1 MNATEKSLR
10 LEIVRLKS
18 ICRVAAQEIETLN
31 DILEENNIAQIK
43 PEKLIN
49 ACKNQLHADYTN
61 EFLDLQY
68 EVNDILKD

>member
-1 MNATEKSLR
+1 MNNTEKSLR
-10 LEIVRLKS
+10 LEIIRLNS
-18 ICRVAAQEIETLN
+18 ICRVAAQELESLH
-31 DILEENNIAQIK
+31 DLLEENDINQVR

-49 ACKNQLHADYTN
+49 ACKNQIHVDYTN

>member
-1 MNATEKSLR
+1 MHNIEKSLR
-10 LEIVRLKS
+10 LEIIRLKS

-31 DILEENNIAQIK
+31 DILEENNIIQIK

-49 ACKNQLHADYTN
+49 ACKGQLHADYTN

-68 EVNDILKD
+68 EVNDTLKD